1 MPRFPIAF
9 SLLLLSAC
17 DNGLPALGGPC
28 LATDCE
34 LRYLTK
40 PIQVNEL
47 EDAIGTILGND

>member
-17 DNGLPALGGPC
+17 DNGLPARGGPC

-47 EDAIGTILGND
+47 EAAIGTILGND